1 MNEPAGTGP
10 IAFVCAMPMEL
21 TPLVERLGL
30 EQTEIEGFAVHRG
43 TLGDREVVAIVTGM
57 GTKYA
62 TEGIEQLLDRV
73 DVGHVVVVGI
83 TGGVENETPIGTLVL
98 PEIVVNAEA
107 GTEHRPHALGE
118 GTPQGTLWTSDAL
131 HTGVEANAELRER
144 HAVVALDMET
154 GATAA
159 VCEARGVAWSVFRV
173 ISDRPDSNIDQE
185 VFKLS
190 NLDGTPNHEAI
201 ERYFTEHPERL
212 EEMSKLAEGSTLAA
226 NNAADAAIRACG
238 G

>member
-1 MNEPAGTGP
+1 MNEPAGSGP

-30 EQTEIEGFAVHRG
+30 EQTEIDGFAVHRG
-43 TLGDREVVAIVTGM
+43 TLGDRDVVAIVTGM

-83 TGGVENETPIGTLVL
+83 TGGVENVTPIGTLVL
-98 PEIVVNAEA
+98 PEVVVNGEA
-107 GTEHRPHALGE
+107 GTEHRPHRLGD
-118 GTPQGTLWTSDAL
+118 GAHQGTMWTSDAL
-131 HTGVEANAELRER
+131 HTGVEGHAELRER
-144 HAVVALDMET
+144 HTVVALDMET

-159 VCEARGVAWSVFRV
+159 VCEARGVPWSVFRV

-185 VFKLS
+185 LFRMS

-201 ERYFTEHPERL
+201 EQYFAEHPERV
-212 EEMSKLAEGSTLAA
+212 EELAKLAEGSTLAA
-226 NNAADAAIRACG
+226 KVAAEAAIRACG